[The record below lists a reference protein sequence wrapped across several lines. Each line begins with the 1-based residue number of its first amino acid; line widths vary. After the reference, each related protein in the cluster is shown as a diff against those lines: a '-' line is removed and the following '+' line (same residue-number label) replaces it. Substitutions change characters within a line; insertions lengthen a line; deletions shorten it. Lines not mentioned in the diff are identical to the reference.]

1 MFNPT
6 RDQARAFLF
15 DAWAKFRAHAQLTD
29 LEALTVEHI
38 GRHPEYHAILE
49 NPDRTRDRDWLPEMG
64 ETNPFLHLSMHLAI
78 SEQLSIDQPAGIKAR
93 YERLRAALGD
103 EHAAQHEVMDC
114 LAEMIWTA
122 QRYQRPPDGATYL
135 DCVEKKCGG

>member
-15 DAWAKFRAHAQLTD
+15 DAWAKFRAHAALTD
-29 LEALTVEHI
+29 LEAIAVEHI
-38 GRHPEYHAILE
+38 GHHPEYHAILE
-49 NPDRTRDRDWLPEMG
+49 NPERYREREWLPEMG

-78 SEQLSIDQPAGIKAR
+78 SEQLSIDQPVGIKAR
-93 YERLRAALGD
+93 YEKLRAALAD

-122 QRYQRPPDGATYL
+122 QRHQRPPDGAVYL
-135 DCVEKKCGG
+135 DCVEKKSRG